1 MKKLALLFIALLFCV
16 LLQSKSLDSANQQ
29 LMFNCYS
36 GSINSFDE
44 YIRRAHTF
52 TENRIVSY
60 SLYYNRKLKTIKDL
74 SLSILGG
81 LNYKTIY
88 VGYDV
93 KSKMLPPTTQS
104 FSASNHSMSLNI
116 GLMIEKPIVR
126 FKKMQIVAGFGGYLS
141 GQFYSPKKYKSF
153 SFASNYSTNTDD
165 YSFYFHNNRDIY
177 PYSFLQLKL
186 SQQLKKRHLIYGLR
200 YLAGGKYFKKPPV
213 VYDLFYYTDPN
224 GNYVYSRGKFTDVI
238 DKFEF
243 FLGLQF

>member
-1 MKKLALLFIALLFCV
+1 MLK
-16 LLQSKSLDSANQQ
+16 SKSIDSSKHQIT
-29 LMFNCYS
+29 FNIYTGAPS
-36 GSINSFDE
+36 SFDE
-44 YIRRAHTF
+44 YIRRTHTF
-52 TENRIVSY
+52 TENRLVSY
-60 SLYYNRKLKTIKDL
+60 SLYYNRKLKTIKDF
-74 SLSILGG
+74 SFSILVG
-81 LNYKTIY
+81 LNYKTIK
-88 VGYDV
+88 VGYNA
-93 KSKMLPPTTQS
+93 KSKLLPATTQS

-153 SFASNYSTNTDD
+153 SFASDYSSNTDD

-213 VYDLFYYTDPN
+213 VYDVFYYTDPN
-224 GNYVYSRGKFTDVI
+224 GNYVYSRGKFTDII

-243 FLGLQF
+243 FIGLQF